1 MKKMRLSIS
10 ILTMALLGTGA
21 NLNAQVSGDHAFMI
35 GDYVEIGIHE
45 AGYEGAPLDSAI
57 ATHYRGVTGKLGFVA
72 NPAADGWVEYNGDFY
87 QPGSPESGF
96 GIGFTRAGVD
106 YDYSN
111 NAVGLFE
118 IPGEIT
124 SYYST
129 VDSIIVDWEGMPPGD
144 SLLVKLKYTL
154 KKDEHFYR
162 TFIEF
167 DNIGSET
174 YSDVYYFRTLD
185 PDNNQTIGWSY
196 VTENHIVSQSEMAD
210 DSAIVSATQDDAW
223 TAIMLLEAYGPEW
236 KAYTGGFANRDASA
250 MWDGTGGL
258 TTTEGYNAMADQAIG
273 ITLKVASLPPGKKK
287 VESEVYSFATAF
299 KTGIAYEDDPVE
311 TDGLNEHDIDFNLY
325 PNPNAG
331 DIVDL
336 QITGEFVYSIVDM
349 KGSLVLAGQG
359 NGYTQIDLKSIEKGI
374 YIINI
379 QQNGAS
385 ATEKLIIR

>member
-1 MKKMRLSIS
+1 MRLSIA
-10 ILTMALLGTGA
+10 ILTMAALGTGA
-21 NLNAQVSGDHAFMI
+21 NLNAQVSGDNAFMI
-35 GDYVEIGIHE
+35 GDYVEVGIFE
-45 AGYEGAPLDSAI
+45 AGYEGAPIDTSI
-57 ATHYRGVTGKLGFVA
+57 ATHARGTFDRLGFIA

-87 QPGSPESGF
+87 IPGSPESGF

-106 YDYSN
+106 YDYGN

-129 VDSIIVDWEGMPPGD
+129 VDSIIVDWEGMPIGD
-144 SLLVKLKYTL
+144 SILVKLKYTL

-167 DNIGSET
+167 DNVGSET
-174 YSDVYYFRTLD
+174 YSDVYYYRTLD
-185 PDNNQTIGWSY
+185 PDNNQELGWGY
-196 VTENHIVSQSEMAD
+196 ATTNTIVSQSEMAD
-210 DSAIVSATQDDAW
+210 DSVIVSAVSISAW
-223 TAIMLLEAYGPEW
+223 TSIMLFEAYGPEW
-236 KAYTGGFANRDASA
+236 KGYTGGFANRDASE
-250 MWDGTGGL
+250 MWDGAGSLTG
-258 TTTEGYNAMADQAIG
+258 TEGYTNFADQAIG
-273 ITLKVASLPPGKKK
+273 ITLKIATLPPGRKK

-299 KTGIAYEDDPVE
+299 KGDIVYEDEPID

-325 PNPNAG
+325 PNPNTG

-336 QITGEFVYSIVDM
+336 QITGEFVYSIVDL
-349 KGSLVLAGQG
+349 KGSIVLNGQG

-379 QQNGAS
+379 RQNGAN